1 MALPDNR
8 PLLNCCLQA
17 NALIAEPLVV
27 FFEELPR
34 NIREAL
40 AVSLSEPF
48 EDIVVQSSDRLPLS
62 RAKREADSFGGD
74 RPEVFMT
81 HVLSSWIF
89 GQHVYWSVGR
99 GLGDARERGKT
110 SSD

>member
-1 MALPDNR
+1 
-8 PLLNCCLQA
+8 
-17 NALIAEPLVV
+17 V

>member
-1 MALPDNR
+1 M
-8 PLLNCCLQA
+8 
-17 NALIAEPLVV
+17 

-62 RAKREADSFGGD
+62 RAKREADFSAGI
-74 RPEVFMT
+74 
-81 HVLSSWIF
+81 VLKFS
-89 GQHVYWSVGR
+89 
-99 GLGDARERGKT
+99 
-110 SSD
+110 